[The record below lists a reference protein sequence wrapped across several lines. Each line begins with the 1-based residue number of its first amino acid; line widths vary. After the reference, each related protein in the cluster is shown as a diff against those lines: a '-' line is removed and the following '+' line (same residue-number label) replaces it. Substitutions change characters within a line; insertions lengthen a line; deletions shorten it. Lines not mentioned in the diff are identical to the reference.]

1 MKINSQLKHGCSA
14 AALLAV
20 VGTVGYGAAP
30 EAGHVIGNQAVA
42 TYTNGSGD
50 TITVTSNKVET
61 VVQQVAGV
69 TLLSNNSETIAP
81 GGKAFLPHI
90 VTNDGNGPDSFN
102 LTAIER
108 DSGTLD
114 TTLVFY
120 PDADMDGVADS
131 ATPITST
138 PVLAPGEQYGF
149 IIEATASTT
158 QTGTDEID
166 VVAASTLDAA
176 ITDAN
181 LDELTISNGAI
192 MEVVKSMTV
201 DPATGTGNNSI
212 VDSGDV
218 VTITLT
224 YSSTGLAAADNYLVQ
239 DALDGRLVYV
249 PNSATWSDTTGT
261 LSEANAA
268 NVPDGTNGG
277 GQTIA
282 YSVAGQNVQFEV
294 SQVPSGRSGSVTFQA
309 VIADDVPAGIVPNIA
324 TQSVDGTAFPD
335 SNTAQITV
343 DEQFSLEIDDTRIAP
358 DGTRDATVSSA
369 TDTDGLDDDIVTD
382 NVDVF
387 QGATIPFE
395 FVISNTSNV
404 SDSYTLDVSN
414 VDFPAGT
421 TFRMVAEDGATPIVG
436 SVGPIP
442 SGGSRKVTLLAK
454 LPTDVSPVPTSEFTA
469 NVVTTSENSGAFDS
483 STAEFTGQVLASAID
498 LENDVVGSE
507 GDGAAPTNGASPWV
521 TTTTD
526 PGQAVTFPMNVENG
540 GPSSDSF
547 NLSLAQA
554 LPIGWTV
561 EFRQLDGTVVSNTG
575 TIPAGGNRDFNVVI
589 TPPEGQAPGD
599 TLIDIEVAS
608 AVTGQSDR
616 IVNQVTVNE
625 VIDVAIEADQEAQAA
640 PGGIVDMVHIV
651 TNNSNIAI
659 TEGAISEA
667 GLTDFSGA
675 IYWDENQNGV
685 IDTTEVIVDN
695 FDDLVD
701 GVAVGTNGIAAGDQ
715 IQLIY
720 RVQTP
725 SSSIPGVS
733 EIGTVTLASA
743 LNSGLA
749 TDSDASNNDVSDQV
763 AVVSGDVTLTKRQ
776 YIDPGCT
783 GAVGTFTT
791 NRLDVEPG
799 QCIRYQI
806 EAANTGTTNAGNVR
820 IRDTAPAYSLVE
832 TCGGLCSYTVYPAE
846 PASSVIMTGTTAE
859 SFHNTVLP
867 GDFARLEFT
876 VKVDE

>member
-1 MKINSQLKHGCSA
+1 MRINTQLKHGCSA

-20 VGTVGYGAAP
+20 FGTVGYGAAP

-42 TYTNGSGD
+42 TYTNNAGD

-69 TLLSNNSETIAP
+69 TLLSDNFETIAP

-90 VTNDGNGPDSFN
+90 VTNDGNGPDSYD
-102 LTAIER
+102 LTAVER
-108 DSGTLD
+108 DTGTLD

-131 ATPITST
+131 TTPITST
-138 PVLAPGEQYGF
+138 PVLAPGEQFGF

-158 QTGTDEID
+158 QTGTDQID
-166 VVAASTLDAA
+166 VVATSVLDA
-176 ITDAN
+176 TVSDAN
-181 LDELTISNGAI
+181 LDDLTISNGAI

-201 DPATGTGNNSI
+201 DPASGTGNNAI
-212 VDSGDV
+212 VDSGDE

-224 YSSTGLAAADNYLVQ
+224 YSSTGLANANNYVVT
-239 DALDGRLVYV
+239 DALDSRLVYV

-261 LSEANAA
+261 LDEANAA

-282 YSVAGQNVQFEV
+282 YSQSGQNVQFIV
-294 SQVPSGRSGSVTFQA
+294 SQVPSGRSGSVTFRA
-309 VIADDVPAGIVPNIA
+309 TVAPDVPSGIIPNVA
-324 TQSVDGTAFPD
+324 QQTVDGAAFPD

-343 DEQFSLEIDDTRIAP
+343 DEQYRLEIDDTRIAP
-358 DGTRDATVSSA
+358 DGTRDGTVASS
-369 TDTDGLDDDIVTD
+369 TDTDGTPNDIVTD
-382 NVDVF
+382 NVDVY

-404 SDSYTLDVSN
+404 TDSYTLDVSN

-436 SVGPIP
+436 SVGPLA
-442 SGGSRKVTLLAK
+442 SGESRRVTLLAK

-469 NVVTTSENSGAFDS
+469 NVVATSENSGAFDS

-498 LENDVVGSE
+498 LENKVVGSE
-507 GDGAAPTNGASPWV
+507 GDGANPTNGANPWV
-521 TTTTD
+521 TSTTD
-526 PGQAVTFPMNVENG
+526 PGVAVTFPMNVENG
-540 GPSSDSF
+540 GTTSDSF
-547 NLSLAQA
+547 NLSLAQP
-554 LPIGWTV
+554 LPTGWTV
-561 EFRQLDGTVVSNTG
+561 EFQQLDGTVVSNTG
-575 TIPAGGNRDFNVVI
+575 TIPAGGNLDFNVVI
-589 TPPEGQAPGD
+589 RPPEGQAPGD

-625 VIDVAIEADQEAQAA
+625 VIDVAIEADQETQAA

-675 IYWDENQNGV
+675 IYWDANGNGV
-685 IDTTEVIVDN
+685 IDSTEVIVDN
-695 FDDLVD
+695 FDDLID
-701 GVAVGTNGIAAGDQ
+701 GVAPGSNGIAPGDQ

-725 SSSIPGVS
+725 SSAIPGVS
-733 EIGTVTLASA
+733 EIGTLTLATA

-749 TDSDASNNDVSDQV
+749 TDSNTANNEVSDQV
-763 AVVSGDVTLTKRQ
+763 VVVSGDVTLTKRQ
-776 YIDPGCT
+776 YIDPLCT

-820 IRDTAPAYSLVE
+820 IRDTAPAYSLIE
-832 TCGGLCSYTVYPAE
+832 TCGGACSYSVYPAE
-846 PASSVIMTGTTAE
+846 PSSSVTMTGTTAE

-876 VKVDE
+876 VKVAE